1 MGTIDLDEV
10 DRWVQARG
18 LEVPLALG
26 AIVSALAGEL
36 ALAVLCLMA
45 YTMVRAGA

>member
-1 MGTIDLDEV
+1 METIDLDEV
-10 DRWVQARG
+10 DRWVQTRG

-26 AIVSALAGEL
+26 ACASVLFGEL
-36 ALAVLCLMA
+36 ALAVLCLMT